1 MGIGHEA
8 VKNFLL
14 HRELKRLLVKE
25 NKGSGIQYLEKLEFR
40 KGMVTDDIFDSFG
53 KLIDVTEELSSDTY
67 QKE

>member
-14 HRELKRLLVKE
+14 HRKLKRLLVKE

>member
-14 HRELKRLLVKE
+14 HCELKRLLVKE